1 MKDLTD
7 TDLGIKAVGSMEYK
21 QVIKTLKI
29 QGYNKVQLYTNYCIA
44 GLDYDDDYNYSN
56 KNSKNYKQNK
66 DEE

>member
-29 QGYNKVQLYTNYCIA
+29 QGYNKVQLYTNYWIV

-56 KNSKNYKQNK
+56 ENSKN
-66 DEE
+66 

>member
-29 QGYNKVQLYTNYCIA
+29 QGYNKVQLYTNYWIL

-56 KNSKNYKQNK
+56 ENSKN
-66 DEE
+66 